1 MTFEIGKFP
10 TLEAGAGKVFVNEIE
25 AGQLAIIEHQTPAK
39 YAGKLVCRLGQ
50 FPENLD
56 FPDSF
61 FDGFYNARLLHF
73 FGGDR
78 IQASLIKF
86 YRWLKPGGRVF
97 LVNRC
102 LREALALETLPSNKA
117 GEFYQEATGG
127 RSASHHLQVKAAQVV
142 RSSSTIRTID
152 FLVSSSLS
160 WCSFLRS
167 PNSARVSNK
176 EPMCMP

>member
-1 MTFEIGKFP
+1 MTFE
-10 TLEAGAGKVFVNEIE
+10 NW
-25 AGQLAIIEHQTPAK
+25 K

-102 LREALALETLPSNKA
+102 LREGLALETLPSNKA
-117 GEFYQEATGG
+117 DVLWVSTG
-127 RSASHHLQVKAAQVV
+127 
-142 RSSSTIRTID
+142 
-152 FLVSSSLS
+152 F
-160 WCSFLRS
+160 FLRVIDM
-167 PNSARVSNK
+167 AVAL
-176 EPMCMP
+176 